1 MVLGASLLLTLVAA
15 SYVAGW
21 LRLGGESGVPAFVVV
36 FLVGL
41 AISGALFGVT
51 RAELRARARAE
62 RVAAHLRESEMAL
75 REREATFR
83 LLFADNPLPMWVYD
97 VETLAFLEVNAA
109 AVAKYG
115 YSREEFL
122 RMRISDIR
130 PPEDL
135 DRLRASVATMS
146 AVTAQVRRAPGL
158 WRHLLKDGRLI
169 DVNIVSHAMTF
180 AGRQAALVVA
190 IDTTELVRSEA
201 ALATYAERLDI
212 LHEIDRLIIAG
223 EAPVVIAE
231 TVLRRL
237 RELLGV
243 PRAIVNL
250 FDLETGQVEW
260 LAAVGRRR
268 FYRGAPVRYSLALA
282 GDIEAL
288 RRGEPQV
295 MDTSTLPPG
304 PEAAGLLASGV
315 QKYMVVPMIADGE
328 LIGSVSFG
336 GPTGQFPPEQV
347 SIAQE
352 AATQLAIAIVQTRLR
367 ERVQRHADELE
378 QRVHER
384 TLALRDANQQLQ
396 HENAERRHAEA
407 EAERA
412 NQAKSD
418 FLSRMS
424 HELRTPLNGILGFAQ
439 LLELEEL
446 GPDQSES
453 VEHILKAGRHLLSL
467 INEVLDISRIEAG
480 RLQLSLEPVQVG
492 ETVRAALDLV
502 CPLAAQHDIE
512 LRANGADV
520 SQHILADR
528 QRLQQ
533 VLLNLLSNAVKYNHA
548 GGTVTV
554 SCEDGAGE
562 RLRIVVTDTGRG
574 ISPEMFRRLFTPF
587 DRLGAEATGV
597 EGTGLGLA
605 LSKHLVEAMGG
616 TLAVVSEL
624 GAGSAF
630 TVEFPLA
637 GAPAAVLD
645 APGAPPTGRDEPTA
659 APRLVLYIEDNLSNL
674 RLIEQVLSRRPH
686 TTLLS
691 AMQGQ
696 VGLDL
701 AREHR
706 PDMILLDLHLPD
718 LPGDEV
724 LRRLLD
730 EPRTRQIPVVIL
742 SADATPGQSER
753 LLAAGARAYLTKPL
767 DVRQFLALVDEH
779 MSKAQD
785 D

>member
-1 MVLGASLLLTLVAA
+1 
-15 SYVAGW
+15 
-21 LRLGGESGVPAFVVV
+21 
-36 FLVGL
+36 
-41 AISGALFGVT
+41 
-51 RAELRARARAE
+51 
-62 RVAAHLRESEMAL
+62 
-75 REREATFR
+75 
-83 LLFADNPLPMWVYD
+83 
-97 VETLAFLEVNAA
+97 
-109 AVAKYG
+109 
-115 YSREEFL
+115 
-122 RMRISDIR
+122 
-130 PPEDL
+130 
-135 DRLRASVATMS
+135 
-146 AVTAQVRRAPGL
+146 
-158 WRHLLKDGRLI
+158 
-169 DVNIVSHAMTF
+169 
-180 AGRQAALVVA
+180 
-190 IDTTELVRSEA
+190 
-201 ALATYAERLDI
+201 
-212 LHEIDRLIIAG
+212 
-223 EAPVVIAE
+223 
-231 TVLRRL
+231 
-237 RELLGV
+237 
-243 PRAIVNL
+243 
-250 FDLETGQVEW
+250 
-260 LAAVGRRR
+260 
-268 FYRGAPVRYSLALA
+268 
-282 GDIEAL
+282 
-288 RRGEPQV
+288 
-295 MDTSTLPPG
+295 
-304 PEAAGLLASGV
+304 
-315 QKYMVVPMIADGE
+315 
-328 LIGSVSFG
+328 
-336 GPTGQFPPEQV
+336 
-347 SIAQE
+347 
-352 AATQLAIAIVQTRLR
+352 
-367 ERVQRHADELE
+367 
-378 QRVHER
+378 
-384 TLALRDANQQLQ
+384 
-396 HENAERRHAEA
+396 
-407 EAERA
+407 
-412 NQAKSD
+412 
-418 FLSRMS
+418 
-424 HELRTPLNGILGFAQ
+424 
-439 LLELEEL
+439 
-446 GPDQSES
+446 
-453 VEHILKAGRHLLSL
+453 
-467 INEVLDISRIEAG
+467 VLDISRIEAG

-502 CPLAAQHDIE
+502 RPLAAQYHIE

-706 PDMILLDLHLPD
+706 PDLILLDLHLPD

-753 LLAAGARAYLTKPL
+753 LLAAGAQAYLTKPL